1 MSVKNDL
8 STFIASVQKYAGE
21 AGCEARM
28 VGVLIR
34 RDNMISEV
42 AWIVADEIRMNP
54 GKADQIAKVRVDAC
68 LANMDN
74 HQRAYE
80 QGIQHHDPTDNG

>member
-1 MSVKNDL
+1 MTHVKEDL
-8 STFIASVQKYAGE
+8 STFIASVQKYAGK

-34 RDNMISEV
+34 RDNVISEV
-42 AWIVADEIRMNP
+42 AWIVADEIRMNR
-54 GKADQIAKVRVDAC
+54 GKMDEFAKMRVDAC
-68 LANMDN
+68 IANMDN

-80 QGIQHHDPTDNG
+80 QGIQHHDPG